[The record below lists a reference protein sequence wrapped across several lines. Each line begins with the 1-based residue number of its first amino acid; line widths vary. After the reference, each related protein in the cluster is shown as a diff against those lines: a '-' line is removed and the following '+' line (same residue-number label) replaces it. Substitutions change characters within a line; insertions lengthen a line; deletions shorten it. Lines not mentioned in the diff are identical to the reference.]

1 MKNNVGIHDVLD
13 LGLMTRILCHEMNNI
28 LASQQGFLKLLSR
41 GHSDPLT
48 LARWTSE
55 VVQAN
60 QSLQDLV
67 KAIQSLVHSDFDPE
81 HHPDPL
87 LEHTIEQVSHQALA
101 LGALIPSISL
111 NRLLLLLVM
120 RAEVKTTPL
129 ADWTVAIESGPIEA
143 GVLSQCDP
151 AYPYL
156 SITLPFE
163 VDPSIAQDMER
174 AANRILPPPNSSR
187 ADWVWALILG
197 LLRQHRGDLRLQKNP
212 LQDQSPSGE
221 RLQVLIPLP
230 ARND

>member
-1 MKNNVGIHDVLD
+1 MKNNAGIHEVLD

-67 KAIQSLVHSDFDPE
+67 KTIQSLVHSDFDPE
-81 HHPDPL
+81 HRPDAL
-87 LEHTIEQVSHQALA
+87 LERTIEQVSQQALA
-101 LGALIPSISL
+101 LGALIPSIAL
-111 NRLLLLLVM
+111 NRLLLLLAM
-120 RAEVKTTPL
+120 RPEVKTTPL
-129 ADWTVAIESGPIEA
+129 ADWIVAIESEPIEA
-143 GVLSQCDP
+143 GVLYQCDP
-151 AYPYL
+151 ACSYL

-174 AANRILPPPNSSR
+174 AAGRILPTPNSSR
-187 ADWVWALILG
+187 AEWVWALILG
-197 LLRQHRGDLRLQKNP
+197 LLRQHSGDIRLQNTP
-212 LQDQSPSGE
+212 QQDRSAPSE

-230 ARND
+230 QE